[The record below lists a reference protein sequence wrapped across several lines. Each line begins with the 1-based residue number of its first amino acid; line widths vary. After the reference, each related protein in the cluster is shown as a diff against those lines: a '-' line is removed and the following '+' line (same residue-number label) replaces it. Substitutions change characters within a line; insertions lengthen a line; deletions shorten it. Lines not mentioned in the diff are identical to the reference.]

1 MISLIVKP
9 TDSCNARCLYC
20 SVRDKSKRQ
29 HRMTSDMVRLLLTR
43 IGEYLETTPADT
55 VNITWHGGEPLL
67 MGPAFYQDVVALE
80 ADALGVHR
88 SRLSHS
94 IQSNLTMLTDAWY
107 DVLKALRVRTMGTS
121 IEFVPGL
128 RGLGSRVDSTAYQRL
143 FFDAT
148 ERLGRWGI
156 GWGGIYVVTSRSI
169 DRPEDVVNYCMNLV
183 QQSGGFRLNPLY
195 LEGEARRAEV
205 LPLGIGAAAFGHFL
219 GRAFRVWWPRRKS
232 APVVEPFQSY
242 CRVLMGEAEDLCCDD
257 SGRCGRSH
265 LGIDAMGRVYQCG
278 RAMDSEVLEYGHL
291 ATHGLGEILSHPLKQ
306 QLEGRT
312 SSLAGGECAGC
323 SVFHL
328 CHGGC
333 PIDGYIYKDRWHGN
347 TIWCESKKI
356 LLEEYLLPTLARDTG
371 LVDVGRRGCHACA
384 IAGEGGPHEAIPL
397 AALVRS

>member
-1 MISLIVKP
+1 MLSLIVKP

-29 HRMTSDMVRLLLTR
+29 HRMTPDMVRLLLTR
-43 IGEYLETTPADT
+43 VAEFLESTSES

-67 MGPAFYQDVVALE
+67 MGTAFYQNVIGLE
-80 ADALGVHR
+80 EQLLGAHR

-94 IQSNLTMLTDAWY
+94 IQSNLTMLTDGWY

-128 RGLGSRVDSTAYQRL
+128 RGLGSRVDSAAYQKL

-148 ERLGRWGI
+148 ERLERWGI

-169 DRPEDVVNYCMNLV
+169 DRPEDVINFCMNLV
-183 QQSGGFRLNPLY
+183 QQSGGIRLNPLY
-195 LEGEARRAEV
+195 LEGEARREDV
-205 LPLGIGAAAFGHFL
+205 LPLGIDASAFGHFL

-232 APVVEPFQSY
+232 TPVVEPFQSY
-242 CRVLMGEAEDLCCDD
+242 CRVLMGEAESLCCDD

-265 LGIDAMGRVYQCG
+265 LGIDAVGRVYQCG

-291 ATHGLGEILSHPLKQ
+291 ETHGLGEILGHPLKQ
-306 QLEGRT
+306 QLEGR
-312 SSLAGGECAGC
+312 SKSLAASDCAGC
-323 SVFHL
+323 SIFHL

-333 PIDGYIYKDRWHGN
+333 PIDGYIYRDRWHGN
-347 TIWCESKKI
+347 TIWCQTKKI
-356 LLEEYLLPTLARDTG
+356 LLEQYLLPTVARDTG
-371 LVDVGRRGCHACA
+371 YVHSPGQVCHNCEVADQS
-384 IAGEGGPHEAIPL
+384 GPFQAVPL
-397 AALVRS
+397 SAAARS